1 MSEHDPNETLREFRE
16 YFARS
21 YESQK
26 KIAARVG
33 VTQATFLDLLTCQRQ
48 PKPTTLA
55 KLQTF
60 LEAEAK
66 PEGGGGGVRP
76 IEHVPYKVIK
86 PIQQVRYTWL
96 CPFCRKARGK
106 IQSADRNKF
115 QGVCP
120 TCGASG
126 PKRDSH
132 QEALRAGNG
141 REMIE
146 WHRGRFPPTLV

>member
-1 MSEHDPNETLREFRE
+1 MRYRNAVGIERKRLNRRAAPYRITLVLWSMSEHDPNETLREFRE

-66 PEGGGGGVRP
+66 PEGGGV
-76 IEHVPYKVIK
+76 
-86 PIQQVRYTWL
+86 
-96 CPFCRKARGK
+96 A
-106 IQSADRNKF
+106 SDR
-115 QGVCP
+115 
-120 TCGASG
+120 
-126 PKRDSH
+126 
-132 QEALRAGNG
+132 
-141 REMIE
+141 
-146 WHRGRFPPTLV
+146 